1 MTLPVPFNGNWK
13 WWFAAAWVASV
24 GLGLGWGPVAAQT
37 AAGLMTKE
45 ELKPLIGNPD
55 VVILDVRIGKDWT
68 ASEFKIK
75 GAEQANPKA
84 FNDWKD
90 RYSKEQTLVL
100 YCA

>member
-1 MTLPVPFNGNWK
+1 MTLTVPFSDSWK
-13 WWFAAAWVASV
+13 WWIAAAWVAAV
-24 GLGLGWGPVAAQT
+24 GLGLVWGPVAAQ
-37 AAGLMTKE
+37 ASAGLMTKE

-75 GAEQANPKA
+75 GAVQASPKT
-84 FNDWKD
+84 FSDWKD